1 MSLAFKNQNIQLS
14 EQKQKIQLLLEAAVE
29 RHQNGNLAAANMIYE
44 KIRKIDP
51 DNVVALQLSGVLACQ
66 VQQYEASLSLFS
78 RAIYLKPDYAE
89 AYNNRGITFK
99 NMGQFDDAL
108 ANYSKAVSL
117 KPNYVDALY
126 NCGIALQQLNRLDEA
141 IVSYSK
147 AISIRPNYVEA
158 LNNRGNIFK
167 DLDRLDEALAD
178 LSKAVELKPNDAEA
192 LNNRGV
198 ILQGQKLFNKALV
211 DYNRALELQPDF
223 AAALNNRGIAFQEL
237 GMLDEALGDFNKAI
251 TLEANIAENFNNR
264 ANILRELGRL
274 DEAIADLNKAIALDP
289 DYLDALNNRALIF
302 KETNRLDE
310 TLADLDKA
318 IILDPIATKTLNNR
332 GVILNELGRFDEAM
346 ADHDK
351 AISLQPDY
359 AEAFNNRALVLK
371 ELGRF
376 GEAMAD
382 LNKAIALYPDYPEAH
397 WNKALQLLLFGEFEE
412 GWPLCEWR
420 WKTKQ
425 QIGTELTT
433 SKPRWSGE
441 ANKRVFLWAEQGI
454 GDEIMYASLI
464 PELAATS
471 SKLIVQCDERLIPL
485 FKRSFVD
492 GIEYRCRKSP
502 ALEDSYDCHIPMGS
516 LPNIFRPSL
525 DSFSKASKAYL
536 RCESERSQELRKT
549 LLKGEAKTLIGI
561 SWNSSS
567 PIAGAHHRN
576 ITLSDMAQH
585 LDGPNVK
592 LVNLQYGDVSDEIA
606 KLRED
611 HGIEVAE
618 VSEIDNRNDI
628 DGLAALIMAC
638 DQIVSID
645 NATVHLAGA
654 LGANT
659 RVLLPFNR
667 SWQWGLERSDSY
679 WYGSLQLHRQKKPG
693 DWKPTLK
700 TIK

>member
-1 MSLAFKNQNIQLS
+1 
-14 EQKQKIQLLLEAAVE
+14 
-29 RHQNGNLAAANMIYE
+29 
-44 KIRKIDP
+44 
-51 DNVVALQLSGVLACQ
+51 
-66 VQQYEASLSLFS
+66 
-78 RAIYLKPDYAE
+78 
-89 AYNNRGITFK
+89 
-99 NMGQFDDAL
+99 
-108 ANYSKAVSL
+108 
-117 KPNYVDALY
+117 
-126 NCGIALQQLNRLDEA
+126 
-141 IVSYSK
+141 
-147 AISIRPNYVEA
+147 
-158 LNNRGNIFK
+158 
-167 DLDRLDEALAD
+167 
-178 LSKAVELKPNDAEA
+178 
-192 LNNRGV
+192 
-198 ILQGQKLFNKALV
+198 
-211 DYNRALELQPDF
+211 
-223 AAALNNRGIAFQEL
+223 
-237 GMLDEALGDFNKAI
+237 
-251 TLEANIAENFNNR
+251 
-264 ANILRELGRL
+264 
-274 DEAIADLNKAIALDP
+274 
-289 DYLDALNNRALIF
+289 
-302 KETNRLDE
+302 
-310 TLADLDKA
+310 
-318 IILDPIATKTLNNR
+318 
-332 GVILNELGRFDEAM
+332 
-346 ADHDK
+346 
-351 AISLQPDY
+351 
-359 AEAFNNRALVLK
+359 LVLK

-376 GEAMAD
+376 DEAMAD
-382 LNKAIALYPDYPEAH
+382 LNKAIALDPDYPEAH

-412 GWPLCEWR
+412 GWSLFEWR

-425 QIGTELTT
+425 HIGTELTT

-693 DWKPTLK
+693 DWKQALK

>member
-117 KPNYVDALY
+117 KP
-126 NCGIALQQLNRLDEA
+126 
-141 IVSYSK
+141 
-147 AISIRPNYVEA
+147 
-158 LNNRGNIFK
+158 
-167 DLDRLDEALAD
+167 
-178 LSKAVELKPNDAEA
+178 
-192 LNNRGV
+192 
-198 ILQGQKLFNKALV
+198 
-211 DYNRALELQPDF
+211 
-223 AAALNNRGIAFQEL
+223 
-237 GMLDEALGDFNKAI
+237 
-251 TLEANIAENFNNR
+251 
-264 ANILRELGRL
+264 
-274 DEAIADLNKAIALDP
+274 
-289 DYLDALNNRALIF
+289 
-302 KETNRLDE
+302 
-310 TLADLDKA
+310 
-318 IILDPIATKTLNNR
+318 
-332 GVILNELGRFDEAM
+332 
-346 ADHDK
+346 
-351 AISLQPDY
+351 DY
-359 AEAFNNRALVLK
+359 AEPFNNRALVLVELDRFNEAMINYEQAISLNPESAEIYSNRALLLK

-376 GEAMAD
+376 DEAMAD
-382 LNKAIALYPDYPEAH
+382 LNKAIALDPTYPEAH

-420 WKTKQ
+420 WKTEQKH
-425 QIGTELTT
+425 IGTELTT

>member
-1 MSLAFKNQNIQLS
+1 MRRLKDFDR
-14 EQKQKIQLLLEAAVE
+14 AVSI
-29 RHQNGNLAAANMIYE
+29 NPNN
-44 KIRKIDP
+44 
-51 DNVVALQLSGVLACQ
+51 
-66 VQQYEASLSLFS
+66 F
-78 RAIYLKPDYAE
+78 E
-89 AYNNRGITFK
+89 AYNNRGNVQHELKHFNDAIDDYSQALRINRDYSDALFNRANTFK
-99 NMGQFDDAL
+99 ELKRFKDAL
-108 ANYSKAVSL
+108 
-117 KPNYVDALY
+117 
-126 NCGIALQQLNRLDEA
+126 E
-141 IVSYSK
+141 
-147 AISIRPNYVEA
+147 
-158 LNNRGNIFK
+158 
-167 DLDRLDEALAD
+167 
-178 LSKAVELKPNDAEA
+178 
-192 LNNRGV
+192 
-198 ILQGQKLFNKALV
+198 
-211 DYNRALELQPDF
+211 
-223 AAALNNRGIAFQEL
+223 
-237 GMLDEALGDFNKAI
+237 DFNEAI
-251 TLEANIAENFNNR
+251 TLNQNE
-264 ANILRELGRL
+264 GR
-274 DEAIADLNKAIALDP
+274 
-289 DYLDALNNRALIF
+289 YY
-302 KETNRLDE
+302 
-310 TLADLDKA
+310 
-318 IILDPIATKTLNNR
+318 NNR

-351 AISLQPDY
+351 AISLRPDY

-376 GEAMAD
+376 DEAMAD
-382 LNKAIALYPDYPEAH
+382 LNKAIALDPTYPEAH

-412 GWPLCEWR
+412 GWPLFEWR

-425 QIGTELTT
+425 HIGTELTT
-433 SKPRWSGE
+433 SKPQWSGE

-464 PELAATS
+464 PELAASS

-485 FKRSFVD
+485 FKRSFID

-502 ALEDSYDCHIPMGS
+502 APEDSYDCHIPMGS

-536 RCESERSQELRKT
+536 HCESERSQELRKT

-585 LDGPNVK
+585 LDAPDVQ

-606 KLRED
+606 KLKED

-659 RVLLPFNR
+659 KVLLPFNR
-667 SWQWGLERSDSY
+667 SWQWGLDRSDSY
-679 WYGSLQLHRQKKPG
+679 WYGSLQLHRQKNHG
-693 DWKPTLK
+693 DWKHVLK

>member
-1 MSLAFKNQNIQLS
+1 MSLAFKNQNIRRG
-14 EQKQKIQLLLEAAVE
+14 EQKQKIQSLLEAAVE

-44 KIRKIDP
+44 EIRKIDP

-99 NMGQFDDAL
+99 DMGQFDDAL
-108 ANYSKAVSL
+108 ADYSKAVSL
-117 KPNYVDALY
+117 KPNYIDALY

-147 AISIRPNYVEA
+147 AILLRPNYVKA

-178 LSKAVELKPNDAEA
+178 LSKAVKLKPDDAVA
-192 LNNRGV
+192 LNNRGLV
-198 ILQGQKLFNKALV
+198 LRGLGHFEAAMSDSNAAIL
-211 DYNRALELQPDF
+211 
-223 AAALNNRGIAFQEL
+223 LN
-237 GMLDEALGDFNKAI
+237 
-251 TLEANIAENFNNR
+251 ENF
-264 ANILRELGRL
+264 A
-274 DEAIADLNKAIALDP
+274 EAFH
-289 DYLDALNNRALIF
+289 NRALIL
-302 KETNRLDE
+302 K
-310 TLADLDKA
+310 DLECLEDALVDFNK
-318 IILDPIATKTLNNR
+318 
-332 GVILNELGRFDEAM
+332 V
-346 ADHDK
+346 
-351 AISLQPDY
+351 ISLKPDDR
-359 AEAFNNRALVLK
+359 EAYSNRALVLK
-371 ELGRF
+371 DLGRF
-376 GEAMAD
+376 DEAMAD
-382 LNKAIALYPDYPEAH
+382 LNKAIALDPTYPEAH

-412 GWPLCEWR
+412 GWPLFEWR

-425 QIGTELTT
+425 HIGTELTT
-433 SKPRWSGE
+433 SKPQWSGE

-464 PELAATS
+464 PELAASS

-485 FKRSFVD
+485 FKRSFID

-502 ALEDSYDCHIPMGS
+502 APEDSYDCHIPMGS

-536 RCESERSQELRKT
+536 HCESERSQELRKT

-585 LDGPNVK
+585 LDAPDVQ

-606 KLRED
+606 KLKED

-659 RVLLPFNR
+659 KVLLPFNR
-667 SWQWGLERSDSY
+667 SWQWGLDRSDSY
-679 WYGSLQLHRQKKPG
+679 WYGSLQLHRQKNHG
-693 DWKPTLK
+693 DWKHVLK
-700 TIK
+700 TIR

>member
-1 MSLAFKNQNIQLS
+1 MALLKNNFSDKNNILS
-14 EQKQKIQLLLEAAVE
+14 NKFNNLIEIAMLE
-29 RHQNGNLAAANMIYE
+29 HQNGQLYSAEIKYLSALEIE
-44 KIRKIDP
+44 P
-51 DNVVALQLSGVLACQ
+51 DHLTALQLSSLVALQLQNYKCSI
-66 VQQYEASLSLFS
+66 ERFS
-78 RAIYLKPDYAE
+78 KVILLKPNCFE
-89 AYNNRGITFK
+89 AYNNRGIAYFEQKDFK
-99 NMGQFDDAL
+99 AAIDD
-108 ANYSKAVSL
+108 YSTAITINPKYA
-117 KPNYVDALY
+117 
-126 NCGIALQQLNRLDEA
+126 EA
-141 IVSYSK
+141 FY
-147 AISIRPNYVEA
+147 
-158 LNNRGNIFK
+158 NRGLARHKLQEIDAAIADYTSALSMKPTSSKIF
-167 DLDRLDEALAD
+167 
-178 LSKAVELKPNDAEA
+178 
-192 LNNRGV
+192 
-198 ILQGQKLFNKALV
+198 
-211 DYNRALELQPDF
+211 
-223 AAALNNRGIAFQEL
+223 NNRGIAFQEI
-237 GMLDEALGDFNKAI
+237 KQ
-251 TLEANIAENFNNR
+251 FNN
-264 ANILRELGRL
+264 AKSDYEH
-274 DEAIADLNKAIALDP
+274 ALSID
-289 DYLDALNNRALIF
+289 
-302 KETNRLDE
+302 
-310 TLADLDKA
+310 
-318 IILDPIATKTLNNR
+318 
-332 GVILNELGRFDEAM
+332 
-346 ADHDK
+346 
-351 AISLQPDY
+351 PDY
-359 AEAFNNRALVLK
+359 AEAHNNLGTLCKEMNLLENALNHYNDAIFFDSTFGDAFFNRGIVFQKLNLTNESLNDFAQALVFNSQNVEALNNRGLTLKKLNRYDEALSDLNKALTIKDDFIEAYNNRGNVYFALSYLEDALDDFNKVISLKPDEREAYSNRALVLK

-382 LNKAIALYPDYPEAH
+382 LNKAIALDPDYPEAH

-412 GWPLCEWR
+412 GWSLCEWR

-425 QIGTELTT
+425 HIGTELTT

-567 PIAGAHHRN
+567 PIVGAHHRN

-693 DWKPTLK
+693 DWKHALK

>member
-1 MSLAFKNQNIQLS
+1 MALATDNRTGLKSPQN
-14 EQKQKIQLLLEAAVE
+14 KKTQLLLQAAIIRHKNLEFEAARLLYEEVQKSD
-29 RHQNGNLAAANMIYE
+29 HGNVLS
-44 KIRKIDP
+44 
-51 DNVVALQLSGVLACQ
+51 LQLSGLLYCQ
-66 VQQYEASLSLFS
+66 MKDYEKSIELLS
-78 RAIYLKPDYAE
+78 RAIALEPAHEDSYYHRAISYQELGYLE
-89 AYNNRGITFK
+89 
-99 NMGQFDDAL
+99 QSFDD
-108 ANYSKAVSL
+108 YSSV
-117 KPNYVDALY
+117 
-126 NCGIALQQLNRLDEA
+126 LNINQENF
-141 IVSYSK
+141 Y
-147 AISIRPNYVEA
+147 A
-158 LNNRGNIFK
+158 LNNRGNILR
-167 DLDRLDEALAD
+167 DLGRLDEALRD
-178 LSKAVELKPNDAEA
+178 LDLA
-192 LNNRGV
+192 LVVNSNYACAYNNRGIV
-198 ILQGQKLFNKALV
+198 FKRLGHVDRAIMDYSRALALEPHYSEAFYNRAKAFQDTGQLENALV
-211 DYNRALELQPDF
+211 DYDKAIAFKTNYS
-223 AAALNNRGIAFQEL
+223 AALNNRGLILKEL
-237 GMLDEALGDFNKAI
+237 LRFDEALDDLNQSLNINPDDHEAYNNLGLVLRELCRFDDALKTLDKALS
-251 TLEANIAENFNNR
+251 LEPNYSKGLSNRGNILQDLMRFDEAMINYEQAISLNPESAEAFNNR
-264 ANILRELGRL
+264 SLALKELGRF
-274 DEAIADLNKAIALDP
+274 DEAIADLNKAIALD
-289 DYLDALNNRALIF
+289 
-302 KETNRLDE
+302 
-310 TLADLDKA
+310 
-318 IILDPIATKTLNNR
+318 
-332 GVILNELGRFDEAM
+332 
-346 ADHDK
+346 
-351 AISLQPDY
+351 
-359 AEAFNNRALVLK
+359 
-371 ELGRF
+371 
-376 GEAMAD
+376 
-382 LNKAIALYPDYPEAH
+382 PDYPEAH

-412 GWPLCEWR
+412 GWSLFEWR

-567 PIAGAHHRN
+567 PIVGAHHRN

>member
-1 MSLAFKNQNIQLS
+1 MSLAFKNQNIQRS
-14 EQKQKIQLLLEAAVE
+14 EQKQKIQSLLEAAVE

-44 KIRKIDP
+44 EIRKIDP

-99 NMGQFDDAL
+99 DMGQFDDAL
-108 ANYSKAVSL
+108 ADYSKAVSL
-117 KPNYVDALY
+117 KPNYIDALY

-147 AISIRPNYVEA
+147 AILLRPNYVKA

-178 LSKAVELKPNDAEA
+178 LSKAVKLKPDDAVA
-192 LNNRGV
+192 LNNRGLV
-198 ILQGQKLFNKALV
+198 LRGLGRFEAAMSDSNAAIL
-211 DYNRALELQPDF
+211 
-223 AAALNNRGIAFQEL
+223 LN
-237 GMLDEALGDFNKAI
+237 
-251 TLEANIAENFNNR
+251 ENF
-264 ANILRELGRL
+264 A
-274 DEAIADLNKAIALDP
+274 EAFH
-289 DYLDALNNRALIF
+289 NRALIL
-302 KETNRLDE
+302 K
-310 TLADLDKA
+310 DLECLEDALVDFNK
-318 IILDPIATKTLNNR
+318 
-332 GVILNELGRFDEAM
+332 V
-346 ADHDK
+346 
-351 AISLQPDY
+351 ISLKPDDR
-359 AEAFNNRALVLK
+359 EAYSNRALVLK
-371 ELGRF
+371 DLGRF
-376 GEAMAD
+376 DEAMAD
-382 LNKAIALYPDYPEAH
+382 LNKAIALDPTYPEAH
-397 WNKALQLLLFGEFEE
+397 WNKAVQLLLFGEFEE
-412 GWPLCEWR
+412 GWPLFEWR

-425 QIGTELTT
+425 HLETELIT
-433 SKPRWSGE
+433 SKPQWSGE

-464 PELAATS
+464 PELAASS

-485 FKRSFVD
+485 FKRSFID

-502 ALEDSYDCHIPMGS
+502 APEDSYDCHIPMGS

-536 RCESERSQELRKT
+536 HCESERSQELRKT

-585 LDGPNVK
+585 LDAPNVQ

-606 KLRED
+606 KLKED

-659 RVLLPFNR
+659 KVLLPFNR
-667 SWQWGLERSDSY
+667 SWQWGLDRSDSY
-679 WYGSLQLHRQKKPG
+679 WYGSLQLHRQKKYG
-693 DWKPTLK
+693 DWKHVLK

>member
-1 MSLAFKNQNIQLS
+1 MSLAFKNQNIQRS
-14 EQKQKIQLLLEAAVE
+14 EQKQKIQSLLEAAVE

-44 KIRKIDP
+44 EIRKIDP

-99 NMGQFDDAL
+99 DMGQFDDAL
-108 ANYSKAVSL
+108 ADYSKAVSL
-117 KPNYVDALY
+117 KPNYIDALY

-147 AISIRPNYVEA
+147 AILLRPNYVKA

-178 LSKAVELKPNDAEA
+178 LSKAVKLKPDDAVA
-192 LNNRGV
+192 LNNRG
-198 ILQGQKLFNKALV
+198 LV
-211 DYNRALELQPDF
+211 LRGLGHFEAAMSDSNAAIVLNENFAEAFHNRALVLKDLECLED
-223 AAALNNRGIAFQEL
+223 ALV
-237 GMLDEALGDFNKAI
+237 DFNKAI
-251 TLEANIAENFNNR
+251 SLKPDDREA
-264 ANILRELGRL
+264 
-274 DEAIADLNKAIALDP
+274 
-289 DYLDALNNRALIF
+289 Y
-302 KETNRLDE
+302 
-310 TLADLDKA
+310 
-318 IILDPIATKTLNNR
+318 
-332 GVILNELGRFDEAM
+332 
-346 ADHDK
+346 
-351 AISLQPDY
+351 S
-359 AEAFNNRALVLK
+359 NRALVLK

-376 GEAMAD
+376 DEAMAD
-382 LNKAIALYPDYPEAH
+382 LNKAIALDPTYPEAH

-412 GWPLCEWR
+412 GWPLFEWR

-425 QIGTELTT
+425 HIGTELIT
-433 SKPRWSGE
+433 SKPQWSGE

-464 PELAATS
+464 PELAASS

-485 FKRSFVD
+485 FKRSFID

-502 ALEDSYDCHIPMGS
+502 APEDSYDCHIPMGS

-536 RCESERSQELRKT
+536 HCESERSQELRKT

-585 LDGPNVK
+585 LDAPNVQ

-606 KLRED
+606 KLKKD

-659 RVLLPFNR
+659 KVLLPFNR
-667 SWQWGLERSDSY
+667 SWQWGLDRSDSY
-679 WYGSLQLHRQKKPG
+679 WYGSLQLHRQKKYG
-693 DWKPTLK
+693 DWKHVLK

>member
-1 MSLAFKNQNIQLS
+1 MPTSHRNPKNSETLISDKGKLQLILAAGF
-14 EQKQKIQLLLEAAVE
+14 E
-29 RHQNGNLAAANMIYE
+29 RHKNGNLNAAKMLYAE
-44 KIRKIDP
+44 VLKVTP
-51 DNVVALQLSGVLACQ
+51 DNLDALNLFGLLHYQLLDYKMA
-66 VQQYEASLSLFS
+66 LSSFS
-78 RAIYLKPDYAE
+78 KAITLKPEWSEALKNRGTVLKELFRFDEAMRDFNRAVSINPNNFE
-89 AYNNRGITFK
+89 AYNNRGNVQHELKHFNDAIDDYSQALRI
-99 NMGQFDDAL
+99 NRDYSDAL
-108 ANYSKAVSL
+108 FNRANTFREL
-117 KPNYVDALY
+117 KRFKDAL
-126 NCGIALQQLNRLDEA
+126 E
-141 IVSYSK
+141 
-147 AISIRPNYVEA
+147 
-158 LNNRGNIFK
+158 
-167 DLDRLDEALAD
+167 
-178 LSKAVELKPNDAEA
+178 
-192 LNNRGV
+192 
-198 ILQGQKLFNKALV
+198 
-211 DYNRALELQPDF
+211 
-223 AAALNNRGIAFQEL
+223 
-237 GMLDEALGDFNKAI
+237 DFNEAI
-251 TLEANIAENFNNR
+251 TLNQNE
-264 ANILRELGRL
+264 GR
-274 DEAIADLNKAIALDP
+274 
-289 DYLDALNNRALIF
+289 YY
-302 KETNRLDE
+302 
-310 TLADLDKA
+310 
-318 IILDPIATKTLNNR
+318 NNR

-351 AISLQPDY
+351 AISLRPDY

-376 GEAMAD
+376 DEAMAD
-382 LNKAIALYPDYPEAH
+382 LNKAIALDPTYPEAH
-397 WNKALQLLLFGEFEE
+397 WNKALQLLLFGEFAE
-412 GWPLCEWR
+412 GWPLFEWR

-425 QIGTELTT
+425 HIGTELTT
-433 SKPRWSGE
+433 SKPQWSGE

-464 PELAATS
+464 PELAASS

-485 FKRSFVD
+485 FKRSFID

-502 ALEDSYDCHIPMGS
+502 APEDSYDCHIPMGS

-536 RCESERSQELRKT
+536 HCESERSQELRKT

-585 LDGPNVK
+585 LDAPDVQ

-606 KLRED
+606 KLKED

-659 RVLLPFNR
+659 KVLLPFNR
-667 SWQWGLERSDSY
+667 SWQWGLDRSDSY
-679 WYGSLQLHRQKKPG
+679 WYGSLQLHRQKNHG
-693 DWKPTLK
+693 DWKHVLK

>member
-1 MSLAFKNQNIQLS
+1 MSLAFKNQNIQRS
-14 EQKQKIQLLLEAAVE
+14 EQKQKIQSLLEAAVE

-44 KIRKIDP
+44 EIRKIDP

-99 NMGQFDDAL
+99 DMGQFDDAL
-108 ANYSKAVSL
+108 ADYSKAVSL
-117 KPNYVDALY
+117 KPNYIDALY

-147 AISIRPNYVEA
+147 AISLRPNYVKA

-178 LSKAVELKPNDAEA
+178 LSKAVKLKPDDAVA
-192 LNNRGV
+192 LNNRGLV
-198 ILQGQKLFNKALV
+198 LRGLGRFEAAMSDSNAAIL
-211 DYNRALELQPDF
+211 
-223 AAALNNRGIAFQEL
+223 LN
-237 GMLDEALGDFNKAI
+237 
-251 TLEANIAENFNNR
+251 ENF
-264 ANILRELGRL
+264 A
-274 DEAIADLNKAIALDP
+274 EAFH
-289 DYLDALNNRALIF
+289 NRALIL
-302 KETNRLDE
+302 K
-310 TLADLDKA
+310 DLECLEDALVDFNK
-318 IILDPIATKTLNNR
+318 
-332 GVILNELGRFDEAM
+332 V
-346 ADHDK
+346 
-351 AISLQPDY
+351 ISLKPDDR
-359 AEAFNNRALVLK
+359 EAYSNRALVLK
-371 ELGRF
+371 DLGRF
-376 GEAMAD
+376 DEAMAD
-382 LNKAIALYPDYPEAH
+382 LNKAIALDPTYPEAH

-412 GWPLCEWR
+412 GWPLFEWR

-425 QIGTELTT
+425 HIETELTT
-433 SKPRWSGE
+433 SKPQWSGE

-464 PELAATS
+464 PELAASS

-485 FKRSFVD
+485 FKRSFID

-502 ALEDSYDCHIPMGS
+502 APEDSYDCHIPMGS

-536 RCESERSQELRKT
+536 HCESERSQELRKT

-585 LDGPNVK
+585 LDAPDVQ

-606 KLRED
+606 KLKED

-659 RVLLPFNR
+659 KVLLPFNR
-667 SWQWGLERSDSY
+667 SWQWGLDRSDSY
-679 WYGSLQLHRQKKPG
+679 WYGSLQLHRQKNTVTGNMSSKP
-693 DWKPTLK
+693 
-700 TIK
+700 

>member
-1 MSLAFKNQNIQLS
+1 MSLAFKNQNIQRS
-14 EQKQKIQLLLEAAVE
+14 EQKQKIQSLLEAAVE

-44 KIRKIDP
+44 EVRKIDP

-99 NMGQFDDAL
+99 DMGQFDDAL
-108 ANYSKAVSL
+108 ADYSKAVSL
-117 KPNYVDALY
+117 KPNYIDALY

-147 AISIRPNYVEA
+147 AILLRPNYVKA

-178 LSKAVELKPNDAEA
+178 LSKAVKLKPDDAVA
-192 LNNRGV
+192 LNNRGLV
-198 ILQGQKLFNKALV
+198 LRGLGRFEAAMSDSNAAIL
-211 DYNRALELQPDF
+211 
-223 AAALNNRGIAFQEL
+223 LN
-237 GMLDEALGDFNKAI
+237 
-251 TLEANIAENFNNR
+251 ENF
-264 ANILRELGRL
+264 A
-274 DEAIADLNKAIALDP
+274 EAFH
-289 DYLDALNNRALIF
+289 NRALILKDIECLEDALVDF
-302 KETNRLDE
+302 NK
-310 TLADLDKA
+310 
-318 IILDPIATKTLNNR
+318 
-332 GVILNELGRFDEAM
+332 V
-346 ADHDK
+346 
-351 AISLQPDY
+351 ISLKPDDR
-359 AEAFNNRALVLK
+359 EAYSNRALVLK
-371 ELGRF
+371 DLGRF
-376 GEAMAD
+376 DEAMAD
-382 LNKAIALYPDYPEAH
+382 LNKAIALDPTYPEAH

-412 GWPLCEWR
+412 GWPLFEWR

-425 QIGTELTT
+425 HIGTELTT
-433 SKPRWSGE
+433 SKPQWSGE

-464 PELAATS
+464 PELAASS

-485 FKRSFVD
+485 FKRSFID

-502 ALEDSYDCHIPMGS
+502 APEDSYDCHIPMGS

-536 RCESERSQELRKT
+536 HCESERSQELRKT

-585 LDGPNVK
+585 LDAPNVQ

-606 KLRED
+606 KLKKD

-659 RVLLPFNR
+659 KVLLPFNR
-667 SWQWGLERSDSY
+667 SWQWGLDRSDSY
-679 WYGSLQLHRQKKPG
+679 WYGSLQLHRQKNHG
-693 DWKPTLK
+693 DWKHVLK

>member
-1 MSLAFKNQNIQLS
+1 
-14 EQKQKIQLLLEAAVE
+14 
-29 RHQNGNLAAANMIYE
+29 
-44 KIRKIDP
+44 
-51 DNVVALQLSGVLACQ
+51 
-66 VQQYEASLSLFS
+66 
-78 RAIYLKPDYAE
+78 LKPDYAE

-99 NMGQFDDAL
+99 DMGQFDDAL
-108 ANYSKAVSL
+108 ADYSKAVSL
-117 KPNYVDALY
+117 KPNYIDALY

-147 AISIRPNYVEA
+147 AILLRPNYVKA

-178 LSKAVELKPNDAEA
+178 LSKAVKLKPDDAVA
-192 LNNRGV
+192 LNNRGLV
-198 ILQGQKLFNKALV
+198 LRGLGRFEAAMSDSNAAIL
-211 DYNRALELQPDF
+211 
-223 AAALNNRGIAFQEL
+223 LN
-237 GMLDEALGDFNKAI
+237 
-251 TLEANIAENFNNR
+251 ENF
-264 ANILRELGRL
+264 A
-274 DEAIADLNKAIALDP
+274 EAFH
-289 DYLDALNNRALIF
+289 NRALIL
-302 KETNRLDE
+302 K
-310 TLADLDKA
+310 DLECLEDALVDFNK
-318 IILDPIATKTLNNR
+318 
-332 GVILNELGRFDEAM
+332 V
-346 ADHDK
+346 
-351 AISLQPDY
+351 ISLKPDDR
-359 AEAFNNRALVLK
+359 EAYSNRALVLK
-371 ELGRF
+371 DLGRF
-376 GEAMAD
+376 DEAMAD
-382 LNKAIALYPDYPEAH
+382 LNKAIALDPAYPEAH
-397 WNKALQLLLFGEFEE
+397 WNKAVQLLLFGEFEE
-412 GWPLCEWR
+412 GWPLFDWR

-425 QIGTELTT
+425 HIGTELST
-433 SKPRWSGE
+433 SKPQWSGE

-485 FKRSFVD
+485 FKRSFID

-502 ALEDSYDCHIPMGS
+502 APEDSYDCHIPMGS

-525 DSFSKASKAYL
+525 DSFSKASEAYL
-536 RCESERSQELRKT
+536 HCESERSQELRKT

-585 LDGPNVK
+585 LDAPDVQ

-606 KLRED
+606 KLKKD

-628 DGLAALIMAC
+628 DSLAALIMAC

-659 RVLLPFNR
+659 KVLLPFNR
-667 SWQWGLERSDSY
+667 SWQWGLDRSDSY
-679 WYGSLQLHRQKKPG
+679 WYGSLQLHRQKNYG
-693 DWKPTLK
+693 DWKHVLK

>member
-1 MSLAFKNQNIQLS
+1 MSLAFKNQNIQRS
-14 EQKQKIQLLLEAAVE
+14 EQKQKIQSLLEAAVE

-44 KIRKIDP
+44 EIRKIDP

-99 NMGQFDDAL
+99 DMGQFDDAL
-108 ANYSKAVSL
+108 ADYSKAVSL
-117 KPNYVDALY
+117 KPNYIDALY

-147 AISIRPNYVEA
+147 AISLRPNYVKA

-178 LSKAVELKPNDAEA
+178 LSKAVKLKPDDAVA
-192 LNNRGV
+192 LNNRGLV
-198 ILQGQKLFNKALV
+198 LRGLGRFEAAMSDSNAAIL
-211 DYNRALELQPDF
+211 
-223 AAALNNRGIAFQEL
+223 LN
-237 GMLDEALGDFNKAI
+237 
-251 TLEANIAENFNNR
+251 ENF
-264 ANILRELGRL
+264 A
-274 DEAIADLNKAIALDP
+274 EAFH
-289 DYLDALNNRALIF
+289 NRALIL
-302 KETNRLDE
+302 K
-310 TLADLDKA
+310 DLECLEDALVDFNK
-318 IILDPIATKTLNNR
+318 
-332 GVILNELGRFDEAM
+332 V
-346 ADHDK
+346 
-351 AISLQPDY
+351 ISLKPDDR
-359 AEAFNNRALVLK
+359 EAYSNRALVLK

-376 GEAMAD
+376 DEAMAD
-382 LNKAIALYPDYPEAH
+382 LNKAIALDPTYPEAH
-397 WNKALQLLLFGEFEE
+397 WNKAVQLLLFGEFEE
-412 GWPLCEWR
+412 GWPLFEWR

-425 QIGTELTT
+425 HLETELTT
-433 SKPRWSGE
+433 SKPQWSGE

-464 PELAATS
+464 PELAASS

-485 FKRSFVD
+485 FKRSFID

-502 ALEDSYDCHIPMGS
+502 APEDSYDCHIPMGS

-536 RCESERSQELRKT
+536 HCESERSQELRKT

-585 LDGPNVK
+585 LDAPDVQ

-606 KLRED
+606 KLKED

-659 RVLLPFNR
+659 KVLLPFNR
-667 SWQWGLERSDSY
+667 SWQWGLDRSDSY
-679 WYGSLQLHRQKKPG
+679 WYGSLQLHRQKNHG
-693 DWKPTLK
+693 DWKHVLK

>member
-1 MSLAFKNQNIQLS
+1 MALATDDRAGLKSPQS
-14 EQKQKIQLLLEAAVE
+14 KKTQLLLKAAIVRHKKLEFEAAK
-29 RHQNGNLAAANMIYE
+29 LIYE
-44 KIRKIDP
+44 EVQKSDP
-51 DNVVALQLSGVLACQ
+51 CNIMCWQLSGLLCCQ
-66 VQQYEASLSLFS
+66 MKDYEKSIELLS
-78 RAIYLKPDYAE
+78 RAIALEPVHEDSYYHRAISYQELGYLEQSFDDYSSALSINRENFHALNNRGNVLKDLGRLDEALSDLDLALVVKPNYAS
-89 AYNNRGITFK
+89 AYNNRGIVLKKLGHIDKALMDYSRALSLEPHYAEAFYNRAK
-99 NMGQFDDAL
+99 AFQDMGQPENALADYNKAISLKTNYSAALNNRGLVLKELLRFDEAIGDLNESLNINPDDHEAYNNLGLVLRELRHFDDAL
-108 ANYSKAVSL
+108 KALNKALSLEPNYSK
-117 KPNYVDALY
+117 
-126 NCGIALQQLNRLDEA
+126 G
-141 IVSYSK
+141 
-147 AISIRPNYVEA
+147 
-158 LNNRGNIFK
+158 LNNRGNILQ
-167 DLDRLDEALAD
+167 DL
-178 LSKAVELKPNDAEA
+178 
-192 LNNRGV
+192 
-198 ILQGQKLFNKALV
+198 
-211 DYNRALELQPDF
+211 
-223 AAALNNRGIAFQEL
+223 
-237 GMLDEALGDFNKAI
+237 M
-251 TLEANIAENFNNR
+251 
-264 ANILRELGRL
+264 
-274 DEAIADLNKAIALDP
+274 
-289 DYLDALNNRALIF
+289 
-302 KETNRLDE
+302 
-310 TLADLDKA
+310 
-318 IILDPIATKTLNNR
+318 
-332 GVILNELGRFDEAM
+332 RFDEAM
-346 ADHDK
+346 INYEQ
-351 AISLQPDY
+351 AISLTPES
-359 AEAFNNRALVLK
+359 AEAFNNRFLALK

-376 GEAMAD
+376 DEAMAD
-382 LNKAIALYPDYPEAH
+382 LNKAIALDPTYPEAH

-412 GWPLCEWR
+412 GWPLFDWR

-425 QIGTELTT
+425 HIGTELTT
-433 SKPRWSGE
+433 SKPQWSGE

-464 PELAATS
+464 PELAASS

-485 FKRSFVD
+485 FKRSFID

-502 ALEDSYDCHIPMGS
+502 APEDSYDCHIPMGS

-536 RCESERSQELRKT
+536 HCESERSQELRKT

-585 LDGPNVK
+585 LDAPNVQ

-606 KLRED
+606 KLKED

-659 RVLLPFNR
+659 KVLLPFNR
-667 SWQWGLERSDSY
+667 SWQWGLDRSDSY
-679 WYGSLQLHRQKKPG
+679 WYGSLQLHRQKNYG
-693 DWKPTLK
+693 DWKHVLK

>member
-1 MSLAFKNQNIQLS
+1 MSLAFKNQNIQRS
-14 EQKQKIQLLLEAAVE
+14 EQKQKIQSLLEAAVE

-44 KIRKIDP
+44 EIRKIDP

-99 NMGQFDDAL
+99 DMGQFDDAL
-108 ANYSKAVSL
+108 ADYSKAVSL
-117 KPNYVDALY
+117 KPNYIDALY

-147 AISIRPNYVEA
+147 AILLRPDYVKA

-178 LSKAVELKPNDAEA
+178 LSKAVKLKPDDSVA
-192 LNNRGV
+192 LNNRGLV
-198 ILQGQKLFNKALV
+198 LRGLGRFEAAMSDSNAAIL
-211 DYNRALELQPDF
+211 
-223 AAALNNRGIAFQEL
+223 LN
-237 GMLDEALGDFNKAI
+237 
-251 TLEANIAENFNNR
+251 ENF
-264 ANILRELGRL
+264 A
-274 DEAIADLNKAIALDP
+274 EAFH
-289 DYLDALNNRALIF
+289 NRALIL
-302 KETNRLDE
+302 K
-310 TLADLDKA
+310 DLECLEDALVDFNK
-318 IILDPIATKTLNNR
+318 
-332 GVILNELGRFDEAM
+332 V
-346 ADHDK
+346 
-351 AISLQPDY
+351 ISLKPDDR
-359 AEAFNNRALVLK
+359 EAYSNRALVLK
-371 ELGRF
+371 DLGRF
-376 GEAMAD
+376 DEAMAD
-382 LNKAIALYPDYPEAH
+382 LNKAIALDPTYPEAH
-397 WNKALQLLLFGEFEE
+397 WNKAVQLLLFGEFEE
-412 GWPLCEWR
+412 GWPLFDWR

-425 QIGTELTT
+425 HIGTELTT
-433 SKPRWSGE
+433 SKPQWSGE
-441 ANKRVFLWAEQGI
+441 PNKRVFLWAEQGI

-464 PELAATS
+464 PELAASS

-485 FKRSFVD
+485 FKRSFID

-502 ALEDSYDCHIPMGS
+502 APEDSYDCHIPMGS

-536 RCESERSQELRKT
+536 HCESERSQELRKT

-585 LDGPNVK
+585 LDAPNVK

-606 KLRED
+606 KLKED

-659 RVLLPFNR
+659 KVLLPFNR
-667 SWQWGLERSDSY
+667 SWQWGLDRSDSY
-679 WYGSLQLHRQKKPG
+679 WYGSLQLHRQKKYG
-693 DWKPTLK
+693 DWKHVLK

>member
-1 MSLAFKNQNIQLS
+1 L
-14 EQKQKIQLLLEAAVE
+14 
-29 RHQNGNLAAANMIYE
+29 
-44 KIRKIDP
+44 
-51 DNVVALQLSGVLACQ
+51 
-66 VQQYEASLSLFS
+66 
-78 RAIYLKPDYAE
+78 
-89 AYNNRGITFK
+89 
-99 NMGQFDDAL
+99 
-108 ANYSKAVSL
+108 
-117 KPNYVDALY
+117 
-126 NCGIALQQLNRLDEA
+126 
-141 IVSYSK
+141 
-147 AISIRPNYVEA
+147 RPNYVKA

-178 LSKAVELKPNDAEA
+178 LSKAVKLKPDDAVA
-192 LNNRGV
+192 LNNRGLV
-198 ILQGQKLFNKALV
+198 LRGLGRFEAAMSDSNAAIL
-211 DYNRALELQPDF
+211 
-223 AAALNNRGIAFQEL
+223 LN
-237 GMLDEALGDFNKAI
+237 
-251 TLEANIAENFNNR
+251 ENF
-264 ANILRELGRL
+264 A
-274 DEAIADLNKAIALDP
+274 EAFH
-289 DYLDALNNRALIF
+289 NRALIL
-302 KETNRLDE
+302 K
-310 TLADLDKA
+310 DLECLEDALVDFNK
-318 IILDPIATKTLNNR
+318 
-332 GVILNELGRFDEAM
+332 V
-346 ADHDK
+346 
-351 AISLQPDY
+351 ISLKPDDR
-359 AEAFNNRALVLK
+359 EAYSNRALVLK
-371 ELGRF
+371 DLGRF
-376 GEAMAD
+376 DEAMAD
-382 LNKAIALYPDYPEAH
+382 LNKAIALDPTYPEAH

-412 GWPLCEWR
+412 GWPLFEWR

-425 QIGTELTT
+425 HIGTELTT
-433 SKPRWSGE
+433 SKPQWSGE

-464 PELAATS
+464 PELAASS

-485 FKRSFVD
+485 FKRSFID

-502 ALEDSYDCHIPMGS
+502 APEDSYDCHIPMGS

-536 RCESERSQELRKT
+536 HCESERSQELRKT

-585 LDGPNVK
+585 LDAPNVQ

-606 KLRED
+606 KLKED

-659 RVLLPFNR
+659 KVLLPFNR
-667 SWQWGLERSDSY
+667 SWQWGLDRSDSY
-679 WYGSLQLHRQKKPG
+679 WYGSLQLHRQKKYG
-693 DWKPTLK
+693 DWKHVLK